1 MNKIFITG
9 GTGFIG
15 RNLISALIKDD
26 DQFYLT
32 VAVRNKNKI
41 IRNKRIKYVFID
53 DVFNKNEFY
62 WAKKLKDIDT
72 LIHLAWDINSNDY
85 LNSQEN
91 IKCLR
96 GSIDIALGAKMAGVK
111 KFYGFGTCFEYK
123 QTNKTLH
130 ENSQLSS
137 FNLYSSCKLSLYL
150 ILNDIFKNNITSF
163 TWIRIFFLYGEDQPS
178 NKLYPYIK
186 DNIKNKRKIK
196 LSNPNYIRDYLNIN
210 TACAYLIA
218 IFKGPYVPLINLSSG
233 KGIKIVDFIKNEFG
247 KRNLDKYIIFL
258 NTEYRKNEPLKVLGS
273 NKILKKILKTK
284 LN

>member
-1 MNKIFITG
+1 
-9 GTGFIG
+9 
-15 RNLISALIKDD
+15 
-26 DQFYLT
+26 
-32 VAVRNKNKI
+32 
-41 IRNKRIKYVFID
+41 
-53 DVFNKNEFY
+53 
-62 WAKKLKDIDT
+62 
-72 LIHLAWDINSNDY
+72 
-85 LNSQEN
+85 
-91 IKCLR
+91 
-96 GSIDIALGAKMAGVK
+96 
-111 KFYGFGTCFEYK
+111 
-123 QTNKTLH
+123 
-130 ENSQLSS
+130 
-137 FNLYSSCKLSLYL
+137 
-150 ILNDIFKNNITSF
+150 
-163 TWIRIFFLYGEDQPS
+163 LYGEDQPS